1 MCSRQGED
9 ENLDEPIR
17 KLKLQND
24 GSVRLCVKCQE
35 NEAKFVIRQ
44 NDPFCR
50 DCFLTHVT
58 HKFRSNIG
66 KSKLIRDRDCILL
79 AYSGGPSSSA
89 LLHLVKDGLE
99 LSKFKKLRF
108 IPEIVYIDEGAALG
122 QSWAQRQEILIQ
134 IKEFCE
140 RMGMPY
146 YITSLEQVFCPP
158 ENSKIKLKLYKNGQG
173 ELLQDTELEEK
184 LVNLIRNT
192 KSSTFKEQL
201 IRHLRNDLLDR
212 IARLTG
218 NKMIMVGT
226 GENRLAILM
235 LADIAQGRGAHISL
249 NVGFSDDR
257 NDDILTVRPL
267 KNLTS
272 KEVAMYNNTNN
283 ITPVVCYSLTTMGSC
298 NASIERLTEKFVTEL
313 HVEYPSTVCNITR
326 TSEKLDVQRNNEV
339 RSKCTLCKGW
349 LDTAVLEASALN
361 ALHLSYNLSNG
372 IQEQQVNGE
381 GNCNSN
387 DVGISDHLCFGCR
400 AMAREM
406 NEPDLLPIQMTQPNI
421 SLLQKDYIKDF
432 LLEPSNE
439 NILNTGDS

>member
-283 ITPVVCYSLTTMGSC
+283 ITPVVCYSLTTMG
-298 NASIERLTEKFVTEL
+298 
-313 HVEYPSTVCNITR
+313 
-326 TSEKLDVQRNNEV
+326 
-339 RSKCTLCKGW
+339 W